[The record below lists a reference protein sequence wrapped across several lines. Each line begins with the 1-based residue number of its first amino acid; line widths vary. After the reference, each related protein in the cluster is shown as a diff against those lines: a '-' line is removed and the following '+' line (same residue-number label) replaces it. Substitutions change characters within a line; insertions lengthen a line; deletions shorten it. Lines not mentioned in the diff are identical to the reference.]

1 MTRIR
6 RSRLPSQY
14 ENSYPGTAM
23 KNSYPG
29 TGMKPRVSL
38 IVAMAKNRVI
48 GVNNTLPW
56 HMPADLKHF
65 KSLTMGH
72 HIVMG
77 RKTHESIGKPLP
89 GRTSVVVTRN
99 AGYSAPGVIVVNSLE
114 QALAACGDDDEI
126 FVIGGAELYRQA
138 IKFANRIYLTEID
151 ADISGD
157 AHFTGFDSVSWQ
169 EIARESH
176 AADEKNAHPCHFV
189 VYDKR
194 S

>member
-1 MTRIR
+1 
-6 RSRLPSQY
+6 
-14 ENSYPGTAM
+14 M

-29 TGMKPRVSL
+29 TGIKPRISL

-56 HMPADLKHF
+56 HLPADLKHF

-77 RKTHESIGKPLP
+77 RKTYESIGKPLP

-99 AGYSAPGVIVVNSLE
+99 TGYSATGVITVNSLE
-114 QALAACGDDDEI
+114 AAIAACTNDDEI

-138 IKFANRIYLTEID
+138 IQLADRIYLTEIE

-157 AHFTGFDSVSWQ
+157 AHFTEFDSSFWQ
-169 EIARESH
+169 ESGRESH
-176 AADEKNAHPCHFV
+176 VADEKNLHPYHFV
-189 VYDKR
+189 VYDRKY
-194 S
+194 